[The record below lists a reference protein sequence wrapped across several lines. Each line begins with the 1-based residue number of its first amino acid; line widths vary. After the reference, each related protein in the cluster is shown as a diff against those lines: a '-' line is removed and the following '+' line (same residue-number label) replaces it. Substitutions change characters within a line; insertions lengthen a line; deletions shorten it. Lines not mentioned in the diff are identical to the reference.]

1 VILSFFAFNMKELTW
16 GIGGLLGLY
25 ALVGIAIDFDDFLN
39 E

>member
-1 VILSFFAFNMKELTW
+1 LTW
-16 GIGGLLGLY
+16 GLGGLLGLY